1 MRVSNIQRQKQG
13 AAVPEGEAAP
23 CSLECLS
30 PEDEMMDVL
39 LVNPRFNG
47 KSEIPPLGLVSLAAP
62 LLERD
67 MKVSVLDLDILS
79 EKEADVSLKRVLEEE
94 RPSIVGVTSL
104 SDSFESAMAVC
115 KAVKCQNT
123 DTLTVLG
130 GIHATVLSGAI
141 LDDQENLDMVVRGEG
156 ENSLCELAG
165 RVLKGL
171 DPRGIDGVS
180 FREGGKIVHN
190 RDRDFEKD
198 LDILPIPAHHLL
210 ENRLYW
216 TRSISSSRG
225 CVHNCTFCSIQSQY
239 HHRVR
244 MRSTGS
250 LIKEIKQLVN
260 LGAKRIMFTD
270 DNFTFSLKRIRELC
284 KGITDEGF
292 ANTIEFYAEGRID
305 DICRNP
311 IMAQTLSNVG
321 FRALYVGAESGS
333 SKILSYYRKD
343 IEPDDILQ
351 GISFCVEQN
360 LTPVVNFILMGPR
373 DTTDTILE
381 TISLA
386 KHAFEKGAEIA
397 YAETLIP
404 YPGTPV
410 QEELVN
416 NGKYREKGSIFYFE
430 SYEGMKL
437 DWFLQL
443 CDVARE
449 ITEMIHSGDKHHET
463 KKAYYELSYLG
474 EMLKKRVPVTFQE
487 YRARCAGE
495 TACGIERRMGLLFS

>member
-1 MRVSNIQRQKQG
+1 
-13 AAVPEGEAAP
+13 
-23 CSLECLS
+23 
-30 PEDEMMDVL
+30 MMDVL

-47 KSEIPPLGLVSLAAP
+47 KSEIPPLGLVSLAAT
-62 LLERD
+62 LLD
-67 MKVSVLDLDILS
+67 NNMKVSVLDLDILS
-79 EKEADVSLKRVLEEE
+79 EKEADFSLKRVLEKE

-104 SDSFESAMAVC
+104 SDSFESAMDVC
-115 KAVKCQNT
+115 HAVKCQNA

-130 GIHATVLSGAI
+130 GIHPSVLSESI
-141 LDDQENLDMVVRGEG
+141 LKDHEAVDVVVRGEG

-165 RVLKGL
+165 RILRGL
-171 DPRGIDGVS
+171 GPRGIDGVS

-190 RDRDFEKD
+190 RDRAFEKD
-198 LDILPIPAHHLL
+198 LDLLTIPAHHLL

-225 CVHNCTFCSIQSQY
+225 CVHHCTFCSIQSQY

-270 DNFTFSLKRIRELC
+270 DNFTFSIKRIRELC
-284 KGITDEGF
+284 KSITEEGL
-292 ANTIEFYAEGRID
+292 ANKIEFYAEGRMD
-305 DICRNP
+305 DICLNP
-311 IMAQTLSNVG
+311 IMAQILSSAG
-321 FRALYVGAESGS
+321 FRAIYAGAESGS
-333 SKILSYYRKD
+333 SEILKYYRKD
-343 IEPDDILQ
+343 IEPDNILQ

-386 KHAFEKGAEIA
+386 RRAFENGAEIA

-404 YPGTPV
+404 YPGTPI
-410 QEELVN
+410 QEELVKD
-416 NGKYREKGSIFYFE
+416 GKYREKGSIFYFE
-430 SYEGMKL
+430 SYEGIKL

-443 CDVARE
+443 CELARE
-449 ITEMIHSGDKHHET
+449 ITALIHEGDKHYET
-463 KKAYYELSYLG
+463 KKAYYELLYLE
-474 EMLKKRVPVTFQE
+474 EMLKKRIPLALRE
-487 YRARCAGE
+487 CIDRCAGE
-495 TACGIERRMGLLFS
+495 AARGMERRVSLLLSGGINRIT